1 MNCCVLKF
9 LRRIVDGKHMVSET
23 PIFKFPQHSVM
34 GPQPSAVYY
43 RLSPTAFVILVSSM
57 LLIIA
62 SCKCIFIYEEQT
74 KCLTNLLW
82 INVLI
87 TIQVPLFKGVQ
98 WIFIVYSSIVCSF
111 WIIAEL
117 FIFGKCYDEFTFVFV
132 EKVRKL

>member
-1 MNCCVLKF
+1 MNRTWLFRIPQYFELKIIF
-9 LRRIVDGKHMVSET
+9 LRFAHQLFTIGYLEL
-23 PIFKFPQHSVM
+23 P
-34 GPQPSAVYY
+34 
-43 RLSPTAFVILVSSM
+43 FVILVSSM
-57 LLIIA
+57 LLIMV
-62 SCKCIFIYEEQT
+62 SCKCFFIYEEQT

-132 EKVRKL
+132 EKVRNL